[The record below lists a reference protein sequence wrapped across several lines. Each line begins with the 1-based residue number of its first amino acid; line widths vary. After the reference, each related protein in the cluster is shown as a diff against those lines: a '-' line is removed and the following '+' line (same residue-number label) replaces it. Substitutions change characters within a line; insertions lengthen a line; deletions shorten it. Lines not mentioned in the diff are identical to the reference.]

1 MNLVI
6 IVTIVVICILA
17 VAVMVG
23 AMAMM
28 ARARGRVS
36 GEHIA
41 AVEPGRREWA
51 GRHGW
56 EFDPTPR
63 QAATDEINQLHGWS
77 RPVQFS
83 HTVSGTLDD
92 RRVQVFT
99 RMSLRPRMAM
109 GVAPGTA
116 PRQLSARGLAVRT
129 GSNNE
134 PWLQQMGDRE
144 VYAVAARVPVPRLV
158 HGGDAVGL
166 PPETARMLTDRLRQE
181 LRNAAPDPYLFC
193 DGSVVRLYTYGG
205 FTPEDQD
212 RHLATALRITQILE
226 HSQ

>member
-1 MNLVI
+1 MDLGTI
-6 IVTIVVICILA
+6 GLIVGCCILA
-17 VAVMVG
+17 IAIMVG
-23 AMAMM
+23 VFVMM
-28 ARARGRVS
+28 TKARGRAS

-51 GRHGW
+51 RRRGW
-56 EFDPTPR
+56 QFDPTPR

-109 GVAPGTA
+109 GVAPGTS
-116 PRQLSARGLAVRT
+116 PRQWTARGVAVRT

-144 VYAVAARVPVPRLV
+144 VYAVATRFPVPKLV
-158 HGGDAVGL
+158 HGGDALGL
-166 PPETARMLTDRLRQE
+166 PPQTAQMLIGRLRQE
-181 LRNAAPDPYLFC
+181 LTNTTPDPYLFC
-193 DGSVVRLYTYGG
+193 DGSVVRLCTYGG

-212 RHLATALRITQILE
+212 RHLATALRITQLLE
-226 HSQ
+226 HSR